1 MFCPNCGAQMSDD
14 MKFCTMCGYQ
24 LPAVATSSAAPA
36 PSDDAPAMLFAPS
49 GGAESVAASPA
60 MAAEVSQPP
69 ARQPQPQYYQPV
81 QGREVPLS
89 YIAEPVRKKS
99 VAKIIIFSLLFGLF
113 VLVFGLATATT
124 GVARDVLTG
133 HNLSDAVADSQLS
146 EIVIGDII
154 LDASFGDFLAEQLEN
169 NGLNKEISEAV
180 SKDIDMFIDENIE
193 DDTTIGELVVMLADD
208 EDIKTKDVEK
218 LIAASG
224 LTRAIADVVAAYEE
238 HLVTGEDVTCLSVS
252 KIVKIIERFY
262 EEFDDRTD
270 ANYTIDLDMI
280 ENTIKDN
287 DDILK
292 DIAPQKTIPGVSKYT
307 SLAFSPV
314 TIILLAVFTVLFAV
328 LVAVT
333 SKSIPAAFVTT
344 GVCSMLIGVAFIV
357 STFLDKTFLK
367 LIGLEYDV
375 INTFVKE
382 LLDEALFSDIF
393 RYGIIIAVAGVVLV
407 VIGVVIS
414 VTASAVARKKA
425 LN

>member
-1 MFCPNCGAQMSDD
+1 MFCPNCGTHMSDD
-14 MKFCTMCGYQ
+14 LKFCTMCGFQ
-24 LPAVATSSAAPA
+24 LPAAVTADAAPA
-36 PSDDAPAMLFAPS
+36 PSGDAPTMLFTLS
-49 GGAESVAASPA
+49 GGAEPAAAGPA
-60 MAAEVSQPP
+60 MTAEVSQPP
-69 ARQPQPQYYQPV
+69 VQQPQYYQPV

-99 VAKIIIFSLLFGLF
+99 LAKIIIFSLLFGLF
-113 VLVFGLATATT
+113 ILVFGSATATT
-124 GVARDVLTG
+124 GVARDVLAG
-133 HNLSDAVADSQLS
+133 HNLSEAVADSQLS

-154 LDASFGDFLAEQLEN
+154 LDASFGDFLAEQLED
-169 NGLNKEISEAV
+169 NGLDKETTEEV
-180 SKDIDMFIDENIE
+180 SKDINMFIEENID
-193 DDTTIGELVVMLADD
+193 DDTTIGELAVMLADD

-252 KIVKIIERFY
+252 KIMKIIEKFY

-270 ANYTIDLDMI
+270 THYSIDLDMI
-280 ENTIKDN
+280 ENVIEDN

-292 DIAPQKTIPGVSKYT
+292 DIAPQKTISGISKYT
-307 SLAFSPV
+307 SLALSPV

-344 GVCSMLIGVAFIV
+344 GVCSMLIGIAFIIT
-357 STFLDKTFLK
+357 TFLDKTFLK
-367 LIGLEYDV
+367 LVGLEYDV

-382 LLDEALFSDIF
+382 LLDEALFSEMF
-393 RYGIIIAVAGVVLV
+393 RYGIIIAVAGVVSV

-414 VTASAVARKKA
+414 VTASAIARKKA
-425 LN
+425 LNQ